1 MSLYINCFISIL
13 IVIFKFFRLDV
24 VEGVEEEAAG
34 SFSIRIH
41 SPRVENFEPYYFS
54 LNPFNHTI
62 NPWFR
67 ELWQEKFKCQLTVPK
82 DDTVTQVCTGKEN
95 LTLNYE
101 QVNFIN
107 FFMFFFIFSIFL
119 IKKYQNCLF

>member
-1 MSLYINCFISIL
+1 MINDLHSIFL
-13 IVIFKFFRLDV
+13 FNYFRLDV
-24 VEGVEEEAAG
+24 VEGVEDEAAG

-41 SPRVENFEPYYFS
+41 SPRVENFESYYFS
-54 LNPFNHTI
+54 LNPFNYTV

-82 DDTVTQVCTGKEN
+82 DDSVTRVCTGKEN

-101 QVNFIN
+101 QVN
-107 FFMFFFIFSIFL
+107 IFYYTNKLNI
-119 IKKYQNCLF
+119 IYQNICNLLI